1 MTYICIYTYMNTVHC
16 FYRLSVGFIKS
27 AVKANSRNTIPP
39 IMVTINNKK
48 DNLISFQL
56 HYYH

>member
-1 MTYICIYTYMNTVHC
+1 MNTVHC